1 MNEELV
7 SRIKSE
13 INKYNSIIN
22 DLREKYNRMQKEGAS
37 VAELNKVAREA
48 QTLFNKCG

>member
-22 DLREKYNRMQKEGAS
+22 DLREKYKRFSK
-37 VAELNKVAREA
+37 
-48 QTLFNKCG
+48 